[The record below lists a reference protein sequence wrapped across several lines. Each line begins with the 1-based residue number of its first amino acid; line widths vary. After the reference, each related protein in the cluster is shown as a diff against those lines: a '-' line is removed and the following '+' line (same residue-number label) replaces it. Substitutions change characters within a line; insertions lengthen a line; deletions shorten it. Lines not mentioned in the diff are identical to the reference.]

1 MSMLPIVKAD
11 GVELDPAA
19 APSEPTPLGQDPYAN
34 APMAASTGAADAGC
48 GCGGCGCGGGAPE
61 GDLAV
66 VDPNDLDA
74 REIPHAVRHA
84 RIFEAVDALEP
95 GESFVLLNDH
105 DPKPLRFQL
114 EAREPGQIGWDYLAQ
129 GPETWRVRIS
139 RAGGHCC

>member
-11 GVELDPAA
+11 GVDLDPAA
-19 APSEPTPLGQDPYAN
+19 APSEPMPLGQDLE
-34 APMAASTGAADAGC
+34 AAGAVQADDAGC
-48 GCGGCGCGGGAPE
+48 GCGGCGCGADAPE
-61 GDLAV
+61 QGDPALA
-66 VDPNDLDA
+66 DPNDLDA
-74 REIPHAVRHA
+74 RAIPHAGRHA

-129 GPETWRVRIS
+129 GPEIWRIRIS

>member
-19 APSEPTPLGQDPYAN
+19 APSEPMPLGQDLDV
-34 APMAASTGAADAGC
+34 SGAVQADDGGC
-48 GCGGCGCGGGAPE
+48 GCGGCGCGAGGPE
-61 GDLAV
+61 QGDPAV
-66 VDPNDLDA
+66 ADPNDLDA
-74 REIPHAVRHA
+74 RAIPHAGRHA

-129 GPETWRVRIS
+129 GPEIWRIRIS
-139 RAGGHCC
+139 RTGGHCC

>member
-19 APSEPTPLGQDPYAN
+19 APSEPTPLGQDPYAGLT
-34 APMAASTGAADAGC
+34 PAASTQADAGC
-48 GCGGCGCGGGAPE
+48 GCGGCGCGGSPE
-61 GDLAV
+61 QGGGVV
-66 VDPNDLDA
+66 VDVNDLDA
-74 REIPHAVRHA
+74 RAIPHTERHA

-114 EAREPGQIGWDYLAQ
+114 EARDPGQIGWDYLAQ
-129 GPETWRVRIS
+129 GPELWRVRIS
-139 RAGGHCC
+139 RAAGHCC